1 MVKRFCYRTHK
12 PKTYQLA
19 LDDFGIT
26 KLLAKLRGYSDKD
39 FDSTWMC
46 LQEKEIVN
54 LAAALIARLTESI
67 DGKLIAQHLSIACN
81 GNQDILP
88 ASSKLEVALPS
99 CDLPTDFCDKPEG
112 HTLRERAKTPRFLYG
127 DKLRWLNSGNNPE
140 WGTVIG
146 RFYSFAPHLYDW
158 TWCYLIWLSKDSP
171 SRAWIST
178 DIAWEEDLEPC
189 EEEVNL

>member
-1 MVKRFCYRTHK
+1 MVKRFCYRIDK
-12 PKTYQLA
+12 RKTYQQA

-46 LQEKEIVN
+46 LKEKEIAN

-88 ASSKLEVALPS
+88 ASFKLEIPLPS
-99 CDLPTDFCDKPEG
+99 CDLPTDFCD
-112 HTLRERAKTPRFLYG
+112 RAKTPRFLYG
-127 DKLRWLNSGNNPE
+127 DKLRWLNGNNPE
-140 WGTVIG
+140 RGTVIG
-146 RFYSFAPHLYDW
+146 RFYNFAPHLYDW